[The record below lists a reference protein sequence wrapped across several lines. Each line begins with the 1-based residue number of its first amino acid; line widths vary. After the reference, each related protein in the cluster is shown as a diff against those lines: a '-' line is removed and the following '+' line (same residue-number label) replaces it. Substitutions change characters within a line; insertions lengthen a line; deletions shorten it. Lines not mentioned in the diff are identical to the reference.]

1 MNIQDIMMR
10 FPSLSGIELIKAG
23 GQKTVY
29 SGVSTKFG
37 PIVLKL
43 MKGGARIEREINIV
57 KSHCFTGVPAIY
69 ETGRLEG
76 SDEFSMFIIEER
88 IDGQDLKLC
97 LAGHGGPMPTKFV
110 VRMMMSI
117 LRTICEIEAAQIVHR
132 DIKPDNI
139 VVDREGKFWLLD
151 FGIAR
156 DVRDV
161 SLTQTDAL
169 NGPCTPGYGAP
180 EQVFNYKTQIDSR
193 TDLYSLGVTAY
204 ELLTGENPFRRN
216 VDNVFG
222 AMVQSVTLEA
232 STLEIEGD
240 TGGQFAQ
247 FIKMMMNKNKTFR
260 PPNAKIALEVLE
272 TIARSMT

>member
-1 MNIQDIMMR
+1 
-10 FPSLSGIELIKAG
+10 
-23 GQKTVY
+23 
-29 SGVSTKFG
+29 
-37 PIVLKL
+37 
-43 MKGGARIEREINIV
+43 
-57 KSHCFTGVPAIY
+57 
-69 ETGRLEG
+69 
-76 SDEFSMFIIEER
+76 
-88 IDGQDLKLC
+88 
-97 LAGHGGPMPTKFV
+97 MPTKFV